1 MIIAPEARKDLRD
14 ILRFTARRWGKQQ
27 RAVYKAK
34 LDAGM
39 HGLLTFP
46 DRGHPRDHLSPG
58 MRALLVEAHVVYY
71 QSDDRAVT
79 VLRILHGQLDA
90 AEHLAPSSH

>member
-1 MIIAPEARKDLRD
+1 M
-14 ILRFTARRWGKQQ
+14 GKQQ

-39 HGLLTFP
+39 RGLLTYP
-46 DRGHPRDHLSPG
+46 DRGHPRNHLIPG
-58 MRALLVEAHVVYY
+58 LRALLVEAHVVYY
-71 QSDDRAVT
+71 LSDDRAVT

-90 AEHLAPSSH
+90 AEHLASPSYEN